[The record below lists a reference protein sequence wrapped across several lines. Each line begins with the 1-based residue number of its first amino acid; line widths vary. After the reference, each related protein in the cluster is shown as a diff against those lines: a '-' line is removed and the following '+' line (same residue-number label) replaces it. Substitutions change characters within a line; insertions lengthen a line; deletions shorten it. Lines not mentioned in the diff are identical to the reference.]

1 MNVSKGIMG
10 NRPLLEIILLLM
22 GYGGIA
28 LTVLVVAI
36 LTGSSFFLP
45 DEGLGVF
52 YGVVLGVV
60 GFTAGIGLI
69 ALSQIIGYL
78 RIIAAGNGFERTFE

>member
-1 MNVSKGIMG
+1 MKISKGITG
-10 NRPLLEIILLLM
+10 NRPLLEIILLCM

-28 LTVLVVAI
+28 LTILVAAI
-36 LTGSSFFLP
+36 LVSTSFFMP

-52 YGVVLGVV
+52 YGFVLGVV
-60 GFTAGIGLI
+60 GFTAGVGLI

-78 RIIAAGNGFERTFE
+78 RIIAAGNGLERTFE